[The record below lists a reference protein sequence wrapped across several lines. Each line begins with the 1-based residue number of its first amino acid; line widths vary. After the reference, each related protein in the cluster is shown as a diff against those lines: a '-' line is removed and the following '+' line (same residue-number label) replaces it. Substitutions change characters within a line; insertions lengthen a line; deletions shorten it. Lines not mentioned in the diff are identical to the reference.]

1 MHRKFLRQLQ
11 DRRIPDDVLRGLL
24 KRFQEMDSLPDTAA
38 FSDYLGR
45 KGVDWRKFHGD
56 DVGKLKISAGNRLL
70 CAWAE
75 DIGWKRADAFV
86 LLEWQSHDNQEKY
99 SFEGGVT
106 EQDCVPLQDVVQMF
120 YDLGVLQRP
129 DVPGVAPS
137 ESDDVNLND
146 AGDVLRMIWEDY
158 SKLYLR
164 SDEEL
169 IQENTREVHL
179 SSLQMACIDAFQT
192 RKSPMLLLGSAGSGK
207 TLVAVHVLNDL
218 PASPAVYLTQSNEL
232 LHYSKGIYDELCRDR
247 GGVPGKRVE
256 FLNINDYCME
266 KLGWN
271 EENFVRAK
279 GFLKFLEFS
288 SCWRSRKP
296 DTPLPMSVWREVRGV
311 IKGYM
316 GVDWNRNAPLSQEQF
331 PRLDRLFRDGYLKRC
346 AENGALSRKFTLSKS
361 VALTRIDLDEARR
374 RAERERALSAGGRR
388 NNRKQSDGGLSQ
400 QDEAAL
406 ERVLQYYS
414 RFQDVPPLLPR
425 DEYLKLKEEDTALES
440 RHREFIY
447 TLAEEYE
454 NYLRSHHLFDENDL
468 ARTLLERDWDT
479 LPAFE
484 LVVVDEVQDYTEMQ
498 IFLIHRLS
506 RNGRLL
512 LFTGDEHQTIHPTVF
527 SPGHMGKLYYGESA
541 LQRRL
546 LTTNYR
552 CRQCILDKVNI
563 ISGLRRDCTG
573 WRDSGVEQPETS
585 INPGGGLV
593 YRLRYDS
600 ETLPALL
607 ADMAKY
613 PDAVILT
620 PDEQE
625 KQRVET
631 MLTQVKAKHRY
642 VFTAAEIKGV
652 EYDFVLCLNMM
663 SRNREA
669 LERILSEG
677 KHRSTGN
684 RYYFNLIY
692 VAMTRAR
699 QYLGFVDFETVPQ
712 LEDALELSD
721 VSYEQA
727 EARLKSLGSED
738 RDWLAKAAELERAG
752 LYREALDYYR
762 EGHAAPQDEYRCLAR
777 HAEYE
782 AEPREFF
789 EAAKWYLLT
798 RDWDSVR
805 RTAERVKNRNNLPYR
820 LLQYMVSPDTLG
832 ADTPYEDGFMSKLIK
847 AAYPKVAEQ
856 RIARRVVRERMS
868 DQLEYSCAA
877 LLQWLET
884 VRSGKEDAGHGEI
897 R

>member
-1 MHRKFLRQLQ
+1 MTLTVFIHKKFLRQLQ
-11 DRRIPDDVLRGLL
+11 DRKLPDDVLRGLL
-24 KRFQEMDSLPDTAA
+24 KRFQEMDSFTDTAE
-38 FSDYLGR
+38 FSDYLSR

-56 DVGKLKISAGNRLL
+56 GVGKLKISAGDRLL
-70 CAWAE
+70 CTWAE
-75 DIGWKRADAFV
+75 DLGWKRPGAFV
-86 LLEWQSHDNQEKY
+86 LLEWQPHDNQEKY

-106 EQDCVPLQDVVQMF
+106 EADCVPLREILDTF
-120 YDLGVLQRP
+120 YDLGVLQREAPP
-129 DVPGVAPS
+129 DSA
-137 ESDDVNLND
+137 DVNLSD

-158 SKLYLR
+158 ARLYLR

-169 IQENTREVHL
+169 IQDTAREVHL
-179 SSLQMACIDAFQT
+179 SSRQMACIEAFQT

-218 PASPAVYLTQSNEL
+218 PVSPAVYLTQSNEL

-247 GGVPGKRVE
+247 GGVPDKDVS

-266 KLGWN
+266 KLGLN

-288 SCWRSRKP
+288 SCWRARKS
-296 DTPLPMSVWREVRGV
+296 DTPLPMSVWREIRGV

-331 PRLDRLFRDGYLKRC
+331 PRLDRLFRDGYLRRC
-346 AENGALSRKFTLSKS
+346 GSGPLSRKFTLSKS
-361 VALTRIDLDEARR
+361 VALTRLDLEDARR
-374 RAERERALSAGGRR
+374 RAERELALASGRKNR
-388 NNRKQSDGGLSQ
+388 NQPDGGLSP

-447 TLAEEYE
+447 ALAEEYE
-454 NYLRSHHLFDENDL
+454 NYLRSHRLFDENDL

-527 SPGHMGKLYYGESA
+527 SPGHMGKLYYGESE
-541 LQRRL
+541 LQKQL

-552 CRQCILDKVNI
+552 CRQCILDKVNV

-573 WRDSGVEQPETS
+573 WRDSNVEQPETS

-600 ETLPALL
+600 ESLPALL

-631 MLTQVKAKHRY
+631 MLSQVKAKHRY

-652 EYDFVLCLNMM
+652 EYDFVLCFNMID
-663 SRNREA
+663 RNRDA
-669 LERILSEG
+669 LARILSEG

-699 QYLGFVDFETVPQ
+699 QYLGFVDFDTVPP

-727 EARLKSLGSED
+727 ASRLKSLGSED

-782 AEPREFF
+782 AEPRDFF
-789 EAAKWYLLT
+789 EAAKWYLLA
-798 RDWDSVR
+798 RDWESLK

-820 LLQYMVSPDTLG
+820 LLRYMISPDTLG
-832 ADTPYEDGFMSKLIK
+832 ADSPYEDGLMSKLIK
-847 AAYPKVAEQ
+847 AAYPKAAEQ
-856 RIARRVVRERMS
+856 RIARRVVRERMA
-868 DQLEYSCAA
+868 DQLEYSCAT
-877 LLQWLET
+877 LLDWLET
-884 VRSGKEDAGHGEI
+884 VRNEKEAGNGET